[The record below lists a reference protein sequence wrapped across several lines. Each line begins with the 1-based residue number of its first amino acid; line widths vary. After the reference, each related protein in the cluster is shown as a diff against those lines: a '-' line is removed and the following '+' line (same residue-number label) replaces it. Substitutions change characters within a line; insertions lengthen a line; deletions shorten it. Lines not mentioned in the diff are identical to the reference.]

1 MNDLLQAKSRR
12 RQGFTLIELM
22 ITLAIVGILAAIAY
36 PSYTDYVIRSKRA
49 VMKTRML
56 ELAQMMERNF
66 SVTNTYLTY
75 PNGDDVVINSD
86 APTDEKPLN
95 GLGCVP
101 HNCAETQTYAI
112 TFATG
117 GAGLTAQ
124 GFTLWATSVG
134 EQLKG
139 EERLGC
145 GRLSLDNFGQ
155 KWSAKLH
162 NGTPDGTNNPYCW
175 N

>member
-56 ELAQMMERNF
+56 ELAQMLERNY

-75 PNGDDVVINSD
+75 PNGTNVVIDS
-86 APTDEKPLN
+86 TELN
-95 GLGCVP
+95 GALGRVP
-101 HNCAETQTYAI
+101 REANEHQTYAI
-112 TFATG
+112 TFGTDADG
-117 GAGLTAQ
+117 NPLLTAQ
-124 GFTLWATSVG
+124 GFTLWATAVDPQK
-134 EQLKG
+134 EG

-155 KWSAKLH
+155 KWSAALST
-162 NGTPDGTNNPYCW
+162 GTPNGTNNPACW